1 MLEKLTQL
9 VAKSIL
15 SNELKLQKKVGYRLV
30 FKNLPDDWIDGY
42 ALVDMTLTWHSYGL
56 PIKGLNYFTV
66 GSLKNGLSSRFLT
79 NDDLY
84 QAWLGG
90 YIFQSKKPLYWHS
103 DDYLKL
109 AEADQEGWLR
119 HYGNTTPDMDFGNLT
134 KIDDMVLSGKK
145 AQLFEWVGITQ
156 SDVGNANHS
165 LILKVMSDGM
175 AYMMN
180 TLTPGLK
187 LKGKNFIPKTT
198 QTTYQEL
205 AISGYMILV
214 NINSRTKAVLYVC
227 MVGDNK
233 PDHAVMKQL
242 ITKHIQLMPV

>member
-1 MLEKLTQL
+1 MLDKITQL

-15 SNELKLQKKVGYRLV
+15 SNELKLQKRIGYKLI
-30 FKNLPDDWIDGY
+30 FKSLPEDWIDGY

-56 PIKGLNYFTV
+56 PIRGLNYFTV
-66 GSLKNGLSSRFLT
+66 GSLKNGLSSRFLAD
-79 NDDLY
+79 NNLY

-90 YIFQSKKPLYWHS
+90 YVFQSKKRLYWHS

-109 AEADQEGWLR
+109 AEADQEGWLK
-119 HYGNTTPDMDFGNLT
+119 HYGNVAPNMDFGSLT
-134 KIDDMVLSGKK
+134 KTDDMLVGGKK
-145 AQLFEWVGITQ
+145 AQLFEWVGVTQ
-156 SDVGNANHS
+156 SDVGAHDHS
-165 LILKVMSDGM
+165 LVLKVMSDGM

-187 LKGKNFIPKTT
+187 LKGKNFLPRFT
-198 QTTYQEL
+198 QTAYQEI

-214 NINSRTKAVLYVC
+214 NISPKTKAVLYVC

-233 PDHAVMKQL
+233 PDHAVMKKL
-242 ITKHIQLMPV
+242 ITKHIQLVAA